1 MLDVQFSTN
10 LSIFIQ
16 IVTGLVSMLGIF
28 TPFEEKHLVIRDILI
43 IETFVQIIEL
53 FFYFYFLRSMA
64 TTALSQ
70 MASIRYFDWIITT
83 PTMLLTTIIYFKYLE
98 HLEKNKLA
106 ATSRSQDRL
115 TATTRSQDKLTAT
128 TRSQD
133 KLTATTRSQDRLTAR
148 SQDRLTARSQD
159 RLATTSR
166 SQDRL
171 ATTSRSQDRL
181 ATTSRSQD
189 RLATTSRSQ
198 DRLTLWNFIKENKK
212 NIILIFL
219 FNFLMLLFGY
229 LGEIKIINMGISLFF
244 GFIFFGYTFYLIYIH
259 YAINSKQSQKLFY
272 FILFIWGLYG
282 IAAIQ
287 NVQNKNNMFN
297 ILDIFAKNF
306 FGIYLYIK
314 ILSINKSTINN

>member
-16 IVTGLVSMLGIF
+16 IVTGLISMRGIF
-28 TPFEEKHLVIRDILI
+28 TPLGEKHLIIRDILI
-43 IETFVQIIEL
+43 LETFVQIVEL
-53 FFYFYFLRSMA
+53 FFYFYFLRSIA
-64 TTALSQ
+64 STGLSQ

-98 HLEKNKLA
+98 YLEKDKKEKLVS
-106 ATSRSQDRL
+106 TTGSHDRL
-115 TATTRSQDKLTAT
+115 TF
-128 TRSQD
+128 
-133 KLTATTRSQDRLTAR
+133 
-148 SQDRLTARSQD
+148 
-159 RLATTSR
+159 
-166 SQDRL
+166 
-171 ATTSRSQDRL
+171 
-181 ATTSRSQD
+181 
-189 RLATTSRSQ
+189 
-198 DRLTLWNFIKENKK
+198 WNFIKENKQ
-212 NIILIFL
+212 NIILIFV

-229 LGEIKIINMGISLFF
+229 LGEIQIISMGISLFF

-314 ILSINKSTINN
+314 ILSVRKSTLNN